1 MKSSELCKIVAIIIL
16 VAFLLAAIG
25 VTIFLLI
32 YFLVLHGNGT
42 TSQYYKGTFKI
53 TNQNYDRSYGVPTS
67 ANFSILA
74 ARIKTELVSL
84 YGKTE
89 LEKQGFTLSIVKFRN
104 GSIIT
109 EFVVNATVNDPAK
122 QFTSLLINTLSQN
135 SQDSTAYLGQFQID
149 LQSVQAA
156 EISKDT
162 AATLINQVPDVTTL
176 AMPDVTTPATA
187 VFSTT
192 TTTVQGMNT
201 TAFFS
206 ITKTTSTK
214 VPRMS
219 TPALFSTI
227 TTTVQR
233 MNTTAFFSI
242 TKTTSTKVP
251 RMSTPALFSTIT
263 TTVQRMNTTA
273 FFSITKTTST
283 KVPRMSTPALFSTTT
298 ATVQGINTTAL
309 FSSTTDTIQEMNTTC
324 GKRSLTFSSKIVG
337 GTAAM
342 SGEWPWQVSL
352 HLTSHV
358 CGASIISNN
367 WLVTAAHCFQNHKL
381 PTSWTAYMGST
392 YVNSGITRSI
402 SKIIT
407 HELYNP
413 KTEDYDVA
421 VMQLS
426 SPITYDDYIQPICLP
441 SSTTY
446 FAPGLNCTVTGWG
459 TLTSGGLVSYTLQKA
474 VIPIISSTTC
484 LQPAVYQGQITGRMI
499 CAGYL
504 QGGIDSCQGDSGG
517 PLVCPTSSG
526 QWLLAGIVSWGDL
539 CALANKPGVYSRVTV
554 LSDWIKTQ
562 TGLA

>member
-201 TAFFS
+201 T
-206 ITKTTSTK
+206 T
-214 VPRMS
+214 
-219 TPALFSTI
+219 LFSTN
-227 TTTVQR
+227 TTIQR
-233 MNTTAFFSI
+233 M
-242 TKTTSTKVP
+242 
-251 RMSTPALFSTIT
+251 
-263 TTVQRMNTTA
+263 
-273 FFSITKTTST
+273 
-283 KVPRMSTPALFSTTT
+283 
-298 ATVQGINTTAL
+298 NTTAL

>member
-201 TAFFS
+201 TA
-206 ITKTTSTK
+206 
-214 VPRMS
+214 
-219 TPALFSTI
+219 LFSTI

-233 MNTTAFFSI
+233 MNTT
-242 TKTTSTKVP
+242 
-251 RMSTPALFSTIT
+251 ALFSTIT

>member
-201 TAFFS
+201 T
-206 ITKTTSTK
+206 T
-214 VPRMS
+214 
-219 TPALFSTI
+219 LFSTN
-227 TTTVQR
+227 TTIQR

-273 FFSITKTTST
+273 LFSTITTT
-283 KVPRMSTPALFSTTT
+283 VQRMNTTALFSTTT

>member
-201 TAFFS
+201 T
-206 ITKTTSTK
+206 
-214 VPRMS
+214 
-219 TPALFSTI
+219 ALFSTI